1 RCWCRRAG
9 VDALA
14 SSTQDLVDGRP
25 STANDLL
32 SALVVLEA
40 RVGLVAAGTDESGVT
55 ELREVVAHVVIA
67 LSERRREL
75 AHAVRPGAE
84 HLQDRRA
91 NRWVWRNGMLEHVAL
106 WL

>member
-1 RCWCRRAG
+1 
-9 VDALA
+9 
-14 SSTQDLVDGRP
+14 
-25 STANDLL
+25 
-32 SALVVLEA
+32 
-40 RVGLVAAGTDESGVT
+40 
-55 ELREVVAHVVIA
+55 VVAHVVIA

-75 AHAVRPGAE
+75 AHSVRPVAE